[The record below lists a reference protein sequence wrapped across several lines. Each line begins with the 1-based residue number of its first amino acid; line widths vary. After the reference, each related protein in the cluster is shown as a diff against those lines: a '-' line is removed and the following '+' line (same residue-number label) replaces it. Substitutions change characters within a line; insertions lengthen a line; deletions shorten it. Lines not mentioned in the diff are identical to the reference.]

1 MPAWL
6 VIERDVCIV
15 WHGMAF
21 LDCKRDGYHSL
32 YWTGKSQDEQHLVPA
47 SVFPFPFL
55 ISSLFPRSVCS
66 WILSPDRQH

>member
-6 VIERDVCIV
+6 ATECVYCTVLH
-15 WHGMAF
+15 WTAF
-21 LDCKRDGYHSL
+21 SVREKEGYHSL
-32 YWTGKSQDEQHLVPA
+32 YWTGKSQAEQHLVPA

-66 WILSPDRQH
+66 WILSPGGRD